1 MWVEPLRY
9 LPERINCLF
18 LLWKMG
24 HKIPEF
30 PNISIKG
37 RKGHPQ
43 GKMVPRG
50 QVQKVTNLLEVVHVV
65 IDSMLYMLGK
75 RLRRLPMLS
84 PVC

>member
-1 MWVEPLRY
+1 MR
-9 LPERINCLF
+9 
-18 LLWKMG
+18 

-30 PNISIKG
+30 PNIAIKG
-37 RKGHPQ
+37 REGHPQ

-65 IDSMLYMLGK
+65 IDSMFYILGK
-75 RLRRLPMLS
+75 RLRTLPILS